1 MVLITTC
8 EIPRN
13 VGEYLDTVP
22 PSRGGGNGKLNW
34 LRGGILTCMSRDIYK
49 EAEEILASFQEF
61 WAVDDDIR
69 HLYGIVERT
78 GVKEF
83 IAELFF
89 PADFPRSPPE
99 LRVSQ
104 NITELL
110 GRNIELKS
118 LQNWNENS
126 RTVDVL
132 KELKMLIDSHIE
144 DDFLELKPKP
154 APKHRESDAYSEF
167 ATPEPF
173 EFHGDEESPSV
184 RSVPRPEEQPV
195 RPESGSPAGTSS
207 TLPASMQ
214 GRRIAS
220 LTSAAAAAEARESL
234 GAQAGLESERVET
247 GQRQPSR
254 DVASTVSP
262 QAPGDVPEGKQWSE
276 EHLAAEAAKA
286 AAESGGLI
294 DEAYW
299 EQQERKQSRGETPAT
314 GRIEPEPPEIIEEV
328 STLTGDPERDARIRE
343 EHEMIMMEYS
353 IDYQTNIAD
362 INVYLTISV
371 TSTFIIN
378 INFIDYPEQ
387 PRITYPDTLLSLL
400 PNPDSMLETLKKWN
414 RRKPPHVVEILRELE
429 TRLWSLN
436 DIEDKLKRIFGE
448 FEASY
453 LPGSKTAVRVTLLTY
468 GFKEYQVT
476 MDLRNYP
483 SRPSVQYGPRLGN
496 LMKRAPEQLK
506 VMQNWDESG
515 EKEAVAI
522 LREINWL
529 VDKESRMEFELDLL
543 QGSLKDVRYDP
554 LTHVILAKMKGTM
567 KTEEETFEFKAS
579 LPDNYPLVPPSI
591 ELVTELP
598 DEKMGEKIDAS
609 LKKLLTS
616 WIPQSSYLIDAFNAV
631 SKAIFEVSVITC
643 IICHQFECPACG
655 MKMDSPDLNEETC
668 KAQCSFC
675 ERMYHKHCWDQT
687 IASFGKCGFCLRP
700 PPPGST

>member
-1 MVLITTC
+1 
-8 EIPRN
+8 
-13 VGEYLDTVP
+13 
-22 PSRGGGNGKLNW
+22 
-34 LRGGILTCMSRDIYK
+34 MSRDIYK

-89 PADFPRSPPE
+89 PADFPSTPPE

-110 GRNIELKS
+110 GRNIELKT

-126 RTVDVL
+126 RTVNVL

-154 APKHRESDAYSEF
+154 APKHQESDAYSEF
-167 ATPEPF
+167 STPEPF

-184 RSVPRPEEQPV
+184 RSVPRPEEHPGTAASTV
-195 RPESGSPAGTSS
+195 PAGTPS
-207 TLPASMQ
+207 TSPAPTRQ

-220 LTSAAAAAEARESL
+220 LTGAAAAAQARESGSMKASGGSADGQ
-234 GAQAGLESERVET
+234 GAMTDPGDQGE
-247 GQRQPSR
+247 P
-254 DVASTVSP
+254 
-262 QAPGDVPEGKQWSE
+262 APGTAAPGTPRATTDVPERKQWSE
-276 EHLAAEAAKA
+276 EHLAAEAAKT

-299 EQQERKQSRGETPAT
+299 EEQEQKQAQGGAPAT
-314 GRIEPEPPEIIEEV
+314 GSSDSGPPEIVDEV
-328 STLTGDPERDARIRE
+328 STLTGDPERDTKIRE

-353 IDYQTNIAD
+353 IDYRTNIAD

-378 INFIDYPEQ
+378 INFINYPEQ
-387 PRITYPDTLLSLL
+387 PKITYPDTLLSLL
-400 PNPDSMLETLKKWN
+400 PNPDTMLETLKKWN

-436 DIEDKLKRIFGE
+436 DIEDKIKRIFGE

-567 KTEEETFEFKAS
+567 KTEEEVFEFKAS

-598 DEKMGEKIDAS
+598 DEKMGEKIDTS

-668 KAQCSFC
+668 RAQCSYC

-700 PPPGST
+700 PPPGSM